1 MKQTSEKA
9 IHDIREIF
17 RWIIEYKSQHDG
29 NSPSLTEMMSACCI
43 SSRSVARYQL
53 RRMQSAGLI
62 RLAGSK
68 QARSICVVGGEWHMS
83 DNPI

>member
-1 MKQTSEKA
+1 MKQTSEKVA
-9 IHDIREIF
+9 HDIREIF

-68 QARSICVVGGEWHMS
+68 QARSICVVGGEWRFS